1 MQHRDLLK
9 DQIEQLGKVLS
20 GILADFIGMKTR
32 GETAQGISNLAQQF
46 KEKLDLELDDLV
58 SFSQI
63 ELMDYLESRQLFPNQ
78 LEIIADC
85 LKEMGSANLDVNQ
98 QLARTQ
104 LERALVLLDYVDDK
118 TLTLSLDR
126 NNKKK
131 ENRKDLRNVW
141 LKIYK

>member
-32 GETAQGISNLAQQF
+32 GETAQGISNLSQQF
-46 KEKLDLELDDLV
+46 KEKLDLELDSLL
-58 SFSQI
+58 SLSQI
-63 ELMDYLESRQLFPNQ
+63 ELIDYLESRQIFPNQ

-85 LKEMGSANLDVNQ
+85 LKEMGSANLDVNEKI
-98 QLARTQ
+98 ARTQ
-104 LERALVLLDYVDDK
+104 LERALLLLDYVDDK

-126 NNKKK
+126 NNKKM
-131 ENRKDLRNVW
+131 EIERI
-141 LKIYK
+141 LKALG

>member
-46 KEKLDLELDDLV
+46 KEKLDLELDSLLTL
-58 SFSQI
+58 SQI
-63 ELMDYLESRQLFPNQ
+63 ELIEYLESRQLFPNQ
-78 LEIIADC
+78 LEIISDC
-85 LKEMGSANLDVNQ
+85 LKEMGSANLDLNEK
-98 QLARTQ
+98 LARLQ

-118 TLTLSLDR
+118 TQTMSLDR
-126 NNKKK
+126 NDKKMK
-131 ENRKDLRNVW
+131 IERI
-141 LKIYK
+141 LKAFG

>member
-20 GILADFIGMKTR
+20 GILADFIGMKIR

-58 SFSQI
+58 SLSQT
-63 ELMDYLESRQLFPNQ
+63 ELMDCLESRHFFPNQ
-78 LEIIADC
+78 LEIISDC

-104 LERALVLLDYVDDK
+104 LERALVILDYVDDK

-126 NNKKK
+126 NDKKM
-131 ENRKDLRNVW
+131 
-141 LKIYK
+141 KIERILESFG

>member
-46 KEKLDLELDDLV
+46 KEKLDLELDSLLTL
-58 SFSQI
+58 SQI
-63 ELMDYLESRQLFPNQ
+63 ELIEYLESRQLFPNQ
-78 LEIIADC
+78 LEIVSDC
-85 LKEMGSANLDVNQ
+85 LKEMGSANLDLNEK
-98 QLARTQ
+98 LARLQ

-118 TLTLSLDR
+118 TQTMSLDR
-126 NNKKK
+126 NDKKMK
-131 ENRKDLRNVW
+131 IERI
-141 LKIYK
+141 LKAFG